1 MKSRITRNFIA
12 ILALLGIALL
22 ASGCN
27 TMRGFGKDLS
37 KVGQKI
43 EGAASH

>member
-1 MKSRITRNFIA
+1 MKVRNA
-12 ILALLGIALL
+12 GVLAVLVLCLVGLSA
-22 ASGCN
+22 CN

-43 EGAASH
+43 ENAAER